1 MDEMEFNKIFAAVLV
16 AGILAMF
23 TGFLAEHIVHEPKLE
38 EEAYIIE
45 VAEGGAAGAAEAQPQ
60 GPEPIQAM
68 LASASVEKGE
78 KLSRACAACHSFDK
92 GGANRVGPNL
102 WNIVNNK
109 TAHVGDF
116 AYSDDLANANSTW
129 DYAHLNEFLWKPKK
143 VYSGTKMN
151 FIGLK
156 KAEDRAALIAW
167 LRTLS
172 DSPAPLPAGE

>member
-38 EEAYIIE
+38 EEAYVIE
-45 VAEGGAAGAAEAQPQ
+45 VADAPVAGAEAAPQ

-109 TAHVGDF
+109 TAHVGEF
-116 AYSDDLANANSTW
+116 AYSDDLMNANSTW

-143 VYSGTKMN
+143 VYPGTKMN

-172 DSPAPLPAGE
+172 DSPAPLPVGE